1 MKYSFISANGH
12 SRDTLKITRLM
23 LTRLFSYC
31 QVMHSFLDFISV
43 FGLQEKPRDIRFS
56 SFREQNLVSRPD
68 PSLASPILGRSERQY
83 QLCYNL
89 KSVGRYEKSWSTRQA
104 AIYHQFDVNGNAVW
118 IITQGHWD
126 IKDRIADMTGV
137 RGRERDRKFG
147 KVFECFR
154 SSLSVHL
161 LLCEWSI
168 ENWRFYLQSLEDS
181 IEKEVWAY
189 QFCSPWQVTD

>member
-12 SRDTLKITRLM
+12 SRDTLKITQPM
-23 LTRLFSYC
+23 LTRLFSYY
-31 QVMHSFLDFISV
+31 QVTHNYLDFISV

-68 PSLASPILGRSERQY
+68 PNLDFPSLGRSGQRY

-89 KSVGRYEKSWSTRQA
+89 KSVNRYEKSWSPRQA
-104 AIYHQFDVNGNAVW
+104 AIHHQFDVKNGNTLW

-126 IKDRIADMTGV
+126 LKDRVADMTGIK
-137 RGRERDRKFG
+137 GREKDRTFG
-147 KVFECFR
+147 TVSECFR
-154 SSLSVHL
+154 ASLSVHL

-181 IEKEVWAY
+181 IEKDV
-189 QFCSPWQVTD
+189 